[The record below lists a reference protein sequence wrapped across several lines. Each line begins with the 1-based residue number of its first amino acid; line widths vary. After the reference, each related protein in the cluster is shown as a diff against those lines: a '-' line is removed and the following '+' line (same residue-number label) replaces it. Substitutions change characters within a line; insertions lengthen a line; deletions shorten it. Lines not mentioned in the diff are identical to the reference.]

1 MDYYAQRESLV
12 KICHTLRGLG
22 WNIYGYH
29 KDESDSMTDY
39 WHPAS
44 WDGIAEKNGCVVCVD
59 IGKWRLDYSGR
70 EEYEYTEKKPYADT
84 SKIAQIEALRD
95 NAAATEG
102 ERQAAQAAIDRILE
116 ANAQAEERFE
126 KSKTLVRKWPV
137 FQANPPHCNWHVER
151 DGKILAKGSGAF
163 IFNRLPHG
171 IDPYTGKARDGY
183 FDKPVKFTDDAA
195 KLLAKFKAFID
206 RLEACATI
214 KIGDADAEPT
224 YETITVTEYRKENKV
239 RRLESGKIEKGARI
253 ILNVSFSYG
262 CCKNY
267 VYEIT
272 QADGAYIRAKKLDR
286 KLQKVLEGSQR
297 GNDFTCNAAKLEQ
310 HISGGA
316 ISFCEVVEVKT
327 PYEVEK
333 CVKRKAPQQT
343 QAEQASGSA
352 AFTIAEDTDTRDG
365 SAIFVARLAT
375 SLSREEY
382 VETNRLI
389 RTIDGY
395 YSRFKHGFIFR
406 YNPAGKLAELFPATE
421 NAEEQAL

>member
-1 MDYYAQRESLV
+1 MHYYAQHESLV
-12 KICHTLRGLG
+12 NICRTLSELG

-29 KDESDSMTDY
+29 ADKSDSMRDY

-84 SKIAQIEALRD
+84 SKIVQIEALRD

-102 ERQAAQAAIDRILE
+102 EKQAAQAAIDRILE
-116 ANAQAEERFE
+116 ANAQAVDSFE
-126 KSKTLVRKWPV
+126 KSKKLIRKWPV

-163 IFNRLPHG
+163 IFSRLPRG
-171 IDPYTGKARDGY
+171 INPYTGKVENGY
-183 FDKPVKFTDDAA
+183 KPHEISGDDA

-224 YETITVTEYRKENKV
+224 YETITVTEYRTENKV

-262 CCKNY
+262 CGKNY

-272 QADGAYIRAKKLDR
+272 QAEGAYVRAKKLDR

-297 GNDFTCNAAKLEQ
+297 GNDFTCNAARLEQ

-333 CVKRKAPQQT
+333 CVKRKAPQQA
-343 QAEQASGSA
+343 QAESAGSGSA

-365 SAIFVARLAT
+365 STIFVARLAA

-382 VETNRLI
+382 VETSKLI

-406 YNPAGKLAELFPATE
+406 YNPAGKLAELFPDTE
-421 NAEEQAL
+421 NAEEQAI